1 MKKCINIR
9 EYKGLYTHD
18 QVIIVGGRNYTG
30 SKYLKKIS
38 PICVIQYYKI

>member
-30 SKYLKKIS
+30 SKYLKKNLS
-38 PICVIQYYKI
+38 YLCDSVL